1 MKHQTLLGLVFAVFL
16 LAFLLWPKPAAS
28 ETLTVPQMVIKEFG
42 APSIMVR
49 IAMAE
54 STFDP
59 TAKNPYSTASGVY
72 QILNG
77 TWNDYDCAG
86 DVFDPTDNITCAR
99 KIYDK
104 EGTTPWNASIE
115 VWGKNRL
122 PN

>member
-1 MKHQTLLGLVFAVFL
+1 MKHQTLLGLVFAILL

-54 STFDP
+54 SGFISTS
-59 TAKNPYSTASGVY
+59 TNPKSSARGIF
-72 QILNG
+72 QILIG
-77 TWNDYDCAG
+77 TWNDYGCLG
-86 DVFDPTDNITCAR
+86 DVFDPIDNITCAR

-104 EGTTPWNASIE
+104 AGTTPWKASIE
-115 VWGKNRL
+115 MWK
-122 PN
+122 